1 MTREG
6 PPLATLLR
14 RIVDTPPD
22 FLAEPKVGDQG
33 VVHVDAVAGDV
44 VALLGAPV
52 PRGLLTCFVTTVSTT
67 VSTTHSTTVS
77 TTDRGERNRLSI
89 ALLACWICADPWL
102 RVASVKAEE
111 LLRAL
116 DTVSS
121 DLAPYAPAKS
131 FHTDPERREE
141 LARTM
146 LARLDLRPEGEREAQ
161 ARDRL
166 LSVSAA
172 ERKRLVEATR
182 GAVERVRAIREALAR
197 KAAEE
202 SADKMW
208 RE

>member
-52 PRGLLTCFVTTVSTT
+52 PRGPLKCFVTTVSTT
-67 VSTTHSTTVS
+67 DSS
-77 TTDRGERNRLSI
+77 ERNRLSI

-116 DTVSS
+116 DAVSS
-121 DLAPYAPAKS
+121 DLAPHASAKS

-182 GAVERVRAIREALAR
+182 GAVERVRTIREALAR

-202 SADKMW
+202 SADKLW

>member
-6 PPLATLLR
+6 PPLGTLLR

-22 FLAEPKVGDQG
+22 FLAEPKVGDQS

-52 PRGLLTCFVTTVSTT
+52 PRGLLTCFV
-67 VSTTHSTTVS
+67 

-102 RVASVKAEE
+102 RVASVKAEQ

-116 DTVSS
+116 DAVSS
-121 DLAPYAPAKS
+121 DLAPHAPAKS